1 MVLSEN
7 SLLWWYANEYRA
19 TRMSWLCF
27 GYRQY
32 SHTCSGRYSAHSIR
46 TFQSLFFTPL
56 PPCYARFCCFAFS
69 WLMRDGNELS
79 KAHAVSHK
87 NRRRKSTCMILFAVM
102 LTRKLTQN
110 TSMLPKICL
119 DLCNQFII
127 FPSCNCESFVWH
139 SSKCFASLK
148 IFLCTI

>member
-1 MVLSEN
+1 MVCERVQGKANVVALFWVPSVLANMQWQVFSPFNTDLPDLVFLS
-7 SLLWWYANEYRA
+7 
-19 TRMSWLCF
+19 T
-27 GYRQY
+27 G
-32 SHTCSGRYSAHSIR
+32 
-46 TFQSLFFTPL
+46 
-56 PPCYARFCCFAFS
+56 CYAQFCCFAFS

-79 KAHAVSHK
+79 KVHAVSHK
-87 NRRRKSTCMILFAVM
+87 NRRRKSKCMILVRVM

-127 FPSCNCESFVWH
+127 FPSCNCESFVGH